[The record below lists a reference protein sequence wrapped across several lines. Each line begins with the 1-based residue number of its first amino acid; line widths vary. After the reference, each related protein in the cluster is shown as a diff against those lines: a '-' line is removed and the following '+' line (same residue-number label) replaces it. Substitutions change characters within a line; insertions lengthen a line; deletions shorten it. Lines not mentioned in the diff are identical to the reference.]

1 MKLPVKPVVLPKDLK
16 GQTNGLVDDALLRA
30 IPGGK
35 LHHLAAQA
43 WLALRED
50 ARKSRLWLK
59 PTSHVDTY
67 RPLKIQEK
75 AFFAR
80 YDNTPRDTRHEKYQG
95 KDWWLKPRKAGV
107 AVPGTSFHGWGLAID
122 IASMSERK
130 LAWLLANAARFGFSW
145 ESQSEPWHLRYVA
158 GDRVPPAVK

>member
-1 MKLPVKPVVLPKDLK
+1 MKLPVTKVVMPADLK
-16 GQTNGLVDDALLRA
+16 TQKNGQVDAELLRA

-35 LHHLAAQA
+35 LYYKAAVA
-43 WLALRED
+43 WLALREA
-50 ARKSRLWLK
+50 ARKDGLWLK
-59 PTSHVDTY
+59 PTSTVDTY
-67 RPLKIQEK
+67 RPLKVQEK

-122 IASMSERK
+122 VAHVNDRK
-130 LAWLLANAARFGFSW
+130 LKWLLANAARFGFSW
-145 ESQSEPWHLRYVA
+145 EAQSEPWHLRFVA
-158 GDRVPPAVK
+158 GDKPVTSA